1 MQPVRYKYRFPTKAK
16 QITLLTS
23 VGVDDRR
30 DYAIQIRIPRRTQL
44 RHAPHPLHSPCS

>member
-1 MQPVRYKYRFPTKAK
+1 MQPVRYKYRFTTKAK

-30 DYAIQIRIPRRTQL
+30 DYAIQIRIHCRKQL
-44 RHAPHPLHSPCS
+44 RLVPHPLQ